1 MKEENDITNAFLMK
15 RILDE
20 LSRLKSNMPLGDNMK
35 HLQSGLEDMR
45 RDQRDMKNDL
55 SDLKKKLLDP
65 EEGVIVKVNENTKFR
80 IVEENRY
87 DDYMKINIDVDSLK
101 KWQGGV
107 NKALWIIFGAL
118 LVIALKILFGV
129 AQ

>member
-15 RILDE
+15 QILDE
-20 LSRLKSNMPLGDNMK
+20 LSHLKSNMPLGEMK

-80 IVEENRY
+80 IAEENRY
-87 DDYMKINIDVDSLK
+87 DDYMKINIDVDQLK

-129 AQ
+129 EP

>member
-15 RILDE
+15 QILDE
-20 LSRLKSNMPLGDNMK
+20 LSHLKSNMPLGEMK

-80 IVEENRY
+80 LSEEDRY
-87 DDYMKINIDVDSLK
+87 DDYMKINIDVDQLK
-101 KWQGGV
+101 KWQSGV
-107 NKALWIIFGAL
+107 NKAIWIIFGAL

-129 AQ
+129 EP